1 MRRAAPAF
9 KDTQV
14 FDWDAEP
21 KDERPSEFVPT
32 TGYSSLSGYHTPTDV
47 GAYRRPPTRRGIP
60 VLAVAAVMI
69 GLGAAALLGF
79 LHLLKG

>member
-1 MRRAAPAF
+1 MRRSAPAF

-32 TGYSSLSGYHTPTDV
+32 TGYSSLSGYHTLTEAGP
-47 GAYRRPPTRRGIP
+47 YRRRPSRGMP
-60 VLAVAAVMI
+60 VLAVAVI
-69 GLGAAALLGF
+69 VVGLGAAALFGF